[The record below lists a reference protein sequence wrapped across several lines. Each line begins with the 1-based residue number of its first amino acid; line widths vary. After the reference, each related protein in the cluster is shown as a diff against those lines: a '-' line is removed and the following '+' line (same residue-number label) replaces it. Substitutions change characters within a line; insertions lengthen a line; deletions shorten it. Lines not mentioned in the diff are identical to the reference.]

1 MRLDWPGQMPMHKV
15 FIITKRELNAY
26 FGTPI
31 AYVFL
36 AIFVALTGVFAFFI
50 GDFLG
55 RGVADLQS
63 FFQYQPWLYL
73 MLVPAISMRL
83 WAEERKSGT
92 IELLMTLPVTTTEV
106 VLGKW
111 LAGWLFLG
119 FALVL
124 TFPMWITVNIL
135 GNPDNG
141 VIAASYAGSFL
152 VAGAFLAIGACMSA
166 LTRNQVIA
174 FVIAAVV
181 CFLFVMGGS
190 GMVLEAASGF
200 LPDVVVQAISNM
212 SAIVHFDNII
222 RGTLDVSD
230 IVYFVSLTAFWLFA
244 NVLTIELKKAD

>member
-1 MRLDWPGQMPMHKV
+1 MGNILT
-15 FIITKRELNAY
+15 IAKRELKAY

-36 AIFVALTGVFAFFI
+36 AIFVALTGVFTFFI

-55 RGVADLQS
+55 RGVADLQP
-63 FFQYQPWLYL
+63 FFQYHPWLYL

-106 VLGKW
+106 VIGKW
-111 LAGWLFLG
+111 LAGWVFLG
-119 FALVL
+119 LALVL
-124 TFPMWITVNIL
+124 TFPIWITVNVL
-135 GNPDNG
+135 GDPDNG
-141 VIAASYAGSFL
+141 VIAASYVGSFM

-174 FVIAAVV
+174 FVLAAVV

-190 GMVLEAASGF
+190 GMVLDAAAGV
-200 LPDVVVQAISNM
+200 LPDVVVQAIGNM
-212 SAIVHFDNII
+212 SAMVHFDNIA

-230 IVYFVSLTAFWLFA
+230 LTYFVSLTVFWLFA